1 MAWPVLVYNVC
12 MYKVVVRGL
21 VLVYRVRM
29 VRPLYVH
36 ICETPHHVYTPILY
50 TDTSAAHSSEYRVY
64 S

>member
-36 ICETPHHVYTPILY
+36 ICGTPHHVYTPIH
-50 TDTSAAHSSEYRVY
+50 TSAAHSSEYRVY